1 MENMSLINLREAEL
15 VETPAEGA
23 TLFCLNPDGTVNR
36 VSAANVGGSGG
47 IKTAIIKDS
56 GGIKTAIIKDSGYD
70 NAIAGVQSASSSTPE
85 YTYECIN
92 MTFEEASQIMASGDP
107 LQVLGMVTTD
117 GGTCAY
123 GAPVFAGTAMGVE
136 CITIIFKVPY
146 TTDSLT
152 LYWTAAGLSTSAPG
166 A

>member
-56 GGIKTAIIKDSGYD
+56 GYD
-70 NAIAGVQSASSSTPE
+70 NAIAGVQSASYSTPK

-92 MTFEEASQIMASGDP
+92 MTFEEAYQLMASGEP
-107 LQVLGMVTTD
+107 LQVLGMFAYE
-117 GGTCAY
+117 GGACL
-123 GAPVFAGTAMGVE
+123 GALVVNITSVYETP
-136 CITIIFKVPY
+136 CIVMAWVVN
-146 TTDSLT
+146 SLT
-152 LYWTAAGLSTSAPG
+152 LYWTADGLSTTKPG

>member
-56 GGIKTAIIKDSGYD
+56 GYD

-92 MTFEEASQIMASGDP
+92 MTFEEAYQLMASGDP

-117 GGTCAY
+117 GGTCAL
-123 GAPVFAGTAMGVE
+123 GEPTFAGVEMEVE
-136 CITIIFKVPY
+136 CILIVFQVRLLE
-146 TTDSLT
+146 SNFE
-152 LYWTAAGLSTSAPG
+152 LYWTADGLSTSSPG
-166 A
+166 K

>member
-36 VSAANVGGSGG
+36 VSAANVGR
-47 IKTAIIKDS
+47 S

-70 NAIAGVQSASSSTPE
+70 NAIAGVQSTGSSAPA
-85 YTYECIN
+85 YTYSCIN
-92 MTFEEASQIMASGDP
+92 MTFEEAYQLMASGDP

-152 LYWTAAGLSTSAPG
+152 LYWTADGLSTSAPG

>member
-36 VSAANVGGSGG
+36 VSAANVGG
-47 IKTAIIKDS
+47 S

>member
-36 VSAANVGGSGG
+36 VSAANVGR
-47 IKTAIIKDS
+47 S

-70 NAIAGVQSASSSTPE
+70 NAIAGVQSTESSAPA
-85 YTYECIN
+85 YTYSCIN
-92 MTFEEASQIMASGDP
+92 MTFEEAYQLMASGEP
-107 LQVLGMVTTD
+107 LQVLGMFTTEGATNVT
-117 GGTCAY
+117 
-123 GAPVFAGTAMGVE
+123 GAAFLDTACIMMMFAAAST
-136 CITIIFKVPY
+136 TIA
-146 TTDSLT
+146 L
-152 LYWTAAGLSTSAPG
+152 LYWTADGLSTTQPG

>member
-1 MENMSLINLREAEL
+1 MENMSLINLRETEL

-56 GGIKTAIIKDSGYD
+56 GYD
-70 NAIAGVQSASSSTPE
+70 NAIAGVQSASDSTPE

-92 MTFEEASQIMASGDP
+92 MTFEEAYQLMANGEP
-107 LQVLGMVTTD
+107 LQVLGMVTVEGAMNVT
-117 GGTCAY
+117 GVATFLGT
-123 GAPVFAGTAMGVE
+123 VMGVP
-136 CITIIFKVPY
+136 CIMMMFVPASKTIA
-146 TTDSLT
+146 L
-152 LYWTAAGLSTSAPG
+152 LYWTADGLSTTQPG

>member
-1 MENMSLINLREAEL
+1 MENMSLINLRETEL

-56 GGIKTAIIKDSGYD
+56 GYD
-70 NAIAGVQSASSSTPE
+70 NAIAGVQSAQTAAPE
-85 YTYECIN
+85 YTYSCTN
-92 MTFEEASQIMASGDP
+92 MTFEEAYQLMASGEP
-107 LQVLGMVTTD
+107 LQALGMFTAE
-117 GGTCAY
+117 GGACL
-123 GAPVFAGTAMGVE
+123 GALVVNITSVYETP
-136 CITIIFKVPY
+136 CIVMKWMVN
-146 TTDSLT
+146 SLT
-152 LYWTAAGLSTSAPG
+152 LYWTADGLSTTQPG